1 MAQRPSLGK
10 GLASL
15 LPSAGPMT
23 ALEREPSPHT
33 PPIPGSS
40 AVSAGPPAFSSS
52 VDPGNR
58 DRHPGIAMLLV
69 DEIAVN
75 PYQPRREFDEKAIE
89 ELAAS
94 IRANGIIQPL
104 VVRKGTQGYVLIAGE
119 RRLRASK
126 VAGLKQVP
134 VVVRK
139 STDREALEI
148 AIVENVQRENL
159 NCIDEALGYFQLMQ
173 DFALTQEEVATRMGK
188 DRASVANHLRL
199 LKLPE
204 AIIDDLKRQILSFG
218 HGKVLLSLDD
228 QDLRLRARAQIVQ
241 KKLSVRETEQL
252 VEALRRGQSVET
264 PAAPSDASPLS
275 PVQARFRQLA
285 LDLTRAWSS
294 RVEIK
299 GTEKR
304 GKITINYANRQELEK
319 LISRLQG

>member
-1 MAQRPSLGK
+1 
-10 GLASL
+10 
-15 LPSAGPMT
+15 
-23 ALEREPSPHT
+23 
-33 PPIPGSS
+33 
-40 AVSAGPPAFSSS
+40 
-52 VDPGNR
+52 
-58 DRHPGIAMLLV
+58 
-69 DEIAVN
+69 
-75 PYQPRREFDEKAIE
+75 
-89 ELAAS
+89 
-94 IRANGIIQPL
+94 
-104 VVRKGTQGYVLIAGE
+104 
-119 RRLRASK
+119 
-126 VAGLKQVP
+126 
-134 VVVRK
+134 
-139 STDREALEI
+139 
-148 AIVENVQRENL
+148 
-159 NCIDEALGYFQLMQ
+159 
-173 DFALTQEEVATRMGK
+173 MGK

-252 VEALRRGQSVET
+252 VETLRRGQSVD
-264 PAAPSDASPLS
+264 APVANPESSPLS